1 MIKAF
6 KYRIY
11 PNLLQIEQLKC
22 IFGSVRYVYNL
33 GLETKITAYVSARV
47 NLSCFDL
54 NKQITELKKTEQCSW
69 LKICPSQALQM
80 SLNNLDNAYTAFFK
94 GEGFPKF
101 KNKYSKQ
108 SFQLPQGVNLDLENN
123 RIFIPKIKWV
133 PIIIDRMFEGA
144 IKTCTISKTTT
155 DKYFISIQFDD
166 GINTPIKPDI
176 DENTT
181 IGIDLGIKDLAIL
194 SDGTKFENPRW
205 YQKLQKQLRIE
216 QRTLSRRFK
225 KEVKSSEQ
233 SNGYKKQNI
242 KVAKIHEK
250 IKNQRVDNLH
260 KITTSITKK
269 YNTIVLEDLNVDGMM
284 KNHCLAKAIQDVS
297 WSEFRRQL
305 EYKTEW
311 YGKNLLFIGRFEPS
325 SKTCSNC
332 GIINKELTL
341 KDREWTCKCG
351 VNHDRD
357 INAAN
362 NIKNF
367 GLRNK
372 IKQV

>member
-11 PNLLQIEQLKC
+11 PNLLQTEQLKC

-33 GLETKITAYVSARV
+33 GLETKISAYTSARV

-54 NKQITELKKTEQCSW
+54 NKQVTELKQTEQCSW
-69 LKICPSQALQM
+69 LKDSPSQALQM

-94 GEGFPKF
+94 GKGFPKF
-101 KNKYSKQ
+101 KNKHSKQ
-108 SFQLPQGVNLDLENN
+108 SFQLPQHVKIDLENSK
-123 RIFIPKIKWV
+123 IFIPKLKWV
-133 PIIIDRMFEGA
+133 PIIIDRTFEGI
-144 IKTCTISKTTT
+144 IKTCTVSKSTTG
-155 DKYFISIQFDD
+155 KYFISIQVDTGID
-166 GINTPIKPDI
+166 GPTKPEI

-205 YQKLQKQLRIE
+205 YKKAQKQLRIE

-225 KEVKSSEQ
+225 KGQKEQ
-233 SNGYKKQNI
+233 SNGYKKQKL

-311 YGKNLLFIGRFEPS
+311 YGKNLIFIGRFEPS

-351 VNHDRD
+351 IEHDRD

-372 IKQV
+372 IKHV